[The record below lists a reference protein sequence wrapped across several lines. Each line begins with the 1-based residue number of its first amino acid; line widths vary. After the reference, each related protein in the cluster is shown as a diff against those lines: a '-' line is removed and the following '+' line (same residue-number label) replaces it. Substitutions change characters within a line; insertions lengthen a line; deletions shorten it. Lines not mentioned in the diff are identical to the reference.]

1 MFSLSKRTLCLAFM
15 LTILPLSGCAS
26 KYGAQTTSVHYYP
39 SCYRPVEQLRAEEN
53 SVGKST
59 AGGAAAGAII
69 GALIGGLTTGSVE
82 GAVVGGAVGGVSG
95 AVAGHM
101 YGTSQQ
107 EQRDAAF
114 YRKYASQL
122 DTESAQMGRANAA
135 AQVAA
140 KCYDS
145 EFKRIV
151 ADAQAGKISKIEL
164 TNRYEEIR
172 AGLEETSRILRTT
185 YNNMAEKDTQY
196 KQIMAAEVNAPKQQ
210 KPQNTQVRNEVR
222 QASTSTQ
229 KWQQSRNELENTHQD
244 LEEQI
249 ANNDRILEAALQV

>member
-1 MFSLSKRTLCLAFM
+1 MFLLSKRTLCLAFM
-15 LTILPLSGCAS
+15 LAILPLSGCAS

-39 SCYRPVEQLRAEEN
+39 SCYKPVEQLRAEEH
-53 SVGKST
+53 SVGKAT

-82 GAVVGGAVGGVSG
+82 GAVIGGAVGGVSG

-107 EQRDAAF
+107 NQRDAAF
-114 YRKYASQL
+114 YTQYASQL
-122 DTESAQMGRANAA
+122 DAETTHMGRANAA

-140 KCYDS
+140 KCYDT
-145 EFKRIV
+145 EFKRIL
-151 ADAQAGKISKIEL
+151 ADAKAGKISKIEL

-172 AGLEETSRILRTT
+172 AGLEETSRILQTT

-196 KQIMAAEVNAPKQQ
+196 KEIMSAELNPPK
-210 KPQNTQVRNEVR
+210 KSRTQNSQVRNEVR
-222 QASTSTQ
+222 QATTSTQ
-229 KWQQSRNELENTHQD
+229 QWQRSRTELQNTHQD
-244 LEEQI
+244 LEAQI